1 MLIYINHLVYLYQ
14 NNIEIFCKDVP
25 ISILLYLNIFQI
37 LAEQN
42 MIPSIAERQNSCML
56 CNSKATIFKCL
67 CSPELEMLNESRVE
81 VNFKAGEM
89 MFKQG
94 TPSPHFLCLTKGLA
108 KIYIE
113 GFNGRNLILG
123 IVKPVEY
130 ILGPGIY
137 VDNRHHYSGVAIEDS
152 SACLIDTLSFKSII
166 RTNPDFAEEF
176 IRRVSL
182 QAIFNFDQVISLTQ
196 KQMPGRIADVL
207 IYLRGIVYE
216 ANPFSLSLSRQ
227 DLADMSG
234 MSKESAI
241 RILKD
246 FKDEGIIRI
255 DGSRFEIINEAQL
268 HKISQTG

>member
-1 MLIYINHLVYLYQ
+1 
-14 NNIEIFCKDVP
+14 
-25 ISILLYLNIFQI
+25 
-37 LAEQN
+37 
-42 MIPSIAERQNSCML
+42 MIPNIAEKPHNCIL

-67 CSPELEMLNESRVE
+67 CSQELEMLDQSRVE

-94 TPSPHFLCLTKGLA
+94 TPSPYFFCLTTGLA

-123 IVKPVEY
+123 VVKPVEY
-130 ILGPGIY
+130 VLGPGIY
-137 VDNRHHYSGVAIEDS
+137 VDNRHHYSAVAIVDS
-152 SACLIDTLSFKSII
+152 SACLIDILAFKRII
-166 RTNPDFAEEF
+166 RSNPDFAEEF
-176 IRRVSL
+176 IQRVSL
-182 QAIFNFDQVISLTQ
+182 QAIFNFEQVISLTQ

-207 IYLRGIVYE
+207 IYLKDKVYE
-216 ANPFSLSLSRQ
+216 ANPFILSLSRQ

-255 DGSRFEIINEAQL
+255 EGSRFEITNEAQL

>member
-1 MLIYINHLVYLYQ
+1 
-14 NNIEIFCKDVP
+14 
-25 ISILLYLNIFQI
+25 
-37 LAEQN
+37 
-42 MIPSIAERQNSCML
+42 MIPKISDNNHNCVL
-56 CNSKATIFKCL
+56 CNSKSSIFKCL
-67 CSPELEMLNESRVE
+67 CTPELEALNETRVE

-89 MFKQG
+89 IFKQG
-94 TPSPHFLCLTKGLA
+94 TPSPYFLCLTSGLA

-137 VDNRHHYSGVAIEDS
+137 VDNRHHYSAVAVVDS
-152 SACLIDTLSFKSII
+152 SACLIDILAFKSII
-166 RTNPDFAEEF
+166 RSNPDFAEEF

-182 QAIFNFDQVISLTQ
+182 QAIYNFDQVISLTQ

-207 IYLRGIVYE
+207 IYLKDNVYE
-216 ANPFSLSLSRQ
+216 SNPFIMSLSRQ
-227 DLADMSG
+227 DIADMSG

-255 DGSRFEIINEAQL
+255 DGSRIEITNETQL
-268 HKISQTG
+268 LKISQTG